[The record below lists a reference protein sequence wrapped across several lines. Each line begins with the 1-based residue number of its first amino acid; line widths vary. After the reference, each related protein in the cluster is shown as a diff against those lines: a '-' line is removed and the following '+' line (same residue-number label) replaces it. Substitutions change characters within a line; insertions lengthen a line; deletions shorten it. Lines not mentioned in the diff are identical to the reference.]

1 LIYASGIPTIV
12 LSFKEI
18 PMFKTNFRIFT
29 LSLLTSFVGSMA
41 TAQEAS
47 SEVELNAISSEEA
60 AQGWKLLFDGKT
72 TKGWHNYR
80 KDTVGSGWKVI
91 DGALVRAEKG
101 AGDILTNEEYGA
113 FELSL
118 DYKISPA
125 GNSGVIY
132 HVKNTGNTPWQTGP
146 EIQIQ
151 DNIDGHDPQKCGWLY
166 QLYPSEVDATKPP
179 GQWNTLRV
187 VITPDKCEHYM
198 NGVKY
203 CEYVKG
209 SDDWKKKVAAS
220 KFSKFEGFGEPT
232 EGYLCLQDHND
243 EVAYRNIK
251 IRPL

>member
-1 LIYASGIPTIV
+1 MLTTCLRVAAFAV
-12 LSFKEI
+12 
-18 PMFKTNFRIFT
+18 
-29 LSLLTSFVGSMA
+29 LTSFLSSQA
-41 TAQEAS
+41 TAQDAGTA
-47 SEVELNAISSEEA
+47 AINTLTTAEQ

-72 TKGWHNYR
+72 TQGWHNYK
-80 KDTVGSGWKVI
+80 KDTISDGWKVI
-91 DGALVRAEKG
+91 DGTLVRSAKG
-101 AGDILTNEEYGA
+101 AGDILTNDEYGA

-118 DYKISPA
+118 DFKISPG

-132 HVKNTGNTPWQTGP
+132 HVKNTGKTPWQTGP

-151 DNIDGHDPQKCGWLY
+151 DNVDGHDPQKCGWLY
-166 QLYPSEVDATKPP
+166 QLYSSDVDATKPA
-179 GQWNTLRV
+179 GEWNTLRV
-187 VITPDKCEHYM
+187 VITPEKCEHYM

-220 KFSKFEGFGEPT
+220 KFAAYKGFGEPT

-251 IRPL
+251 IRSL